1 MGVVMDYFSIIGMVV
16 IVTIFF
22 FYLTKLDNQKMQAES
37 SGVLITT
44 GIFFTFIGIAYGLYN
59 FDVDNVDKSLP
70 MLLTGIKSAFWAS
83 ASGVGAALILKMA
96 YSYHENSITASEKT
110 EGATIDDLIELIKNQ
125 TKTIKQ
131 SQETN
136 QQILKS
142 IAGSEDSSLVAQLKL
157 LRVDANE
164 KSDALRREFK
174 EFAKTMAENNTKAF
188 IQALEEVIRDFNTKL
203 SEQFGENFKQLNEAV
218 GRTVDW
224 QENYRTQMQDSIELM
239 DKISASLQKQVQ
251 DYSIVLDKSEHFA
264 NHANDMSKILDA
276 IEKQKNHVDEAIK
289 ALHGMVEKTTIEL
302 PKLGEQ
308 TTKMITEISNSSN
321 TLIENINENNAKTMQ
336 TLENTTR
343 NIEEQVKALDTALE
357 NELTNSL
364 KTLGQQLASLSEKFV
379 ADYSPLTD
387 KLRELIQLSK
397 RV

>member
-1 MGVVMDYFSIIGMVV
+1 
-16 IVTIFF
+16 
-22 FYLTKLDNQKMQAES
+22 
-37 SGVLITT
+37 
-44 GIFFTFIGIAYGLYN
+44 
-59 FDVDNVDKSLP
+59 
-70 MLLTGIKSAFWAS
+70 
-83 ASGVGAALILKMA
+83 MA